1 MTQLFRSNNH
11 VALSRNLLPEALCPL
26 ATTGGRQCPVILRWP
41 NRCMGMKEADN
52 LKVGSI
58 RVKSQKTLIWLP
70 IPPERSLSQI
80 ASMYL
85 IICSGTLIAGWIF
98 ANADH
103 FMQRTCQCSARGDIQ
118 LSICLVPDSSATMYF
133 LGTQHWSLFDQERE
147 REREREW
154 KRRLRL
160 HHISP
165 IFRLLLPVTY
175 LGFVGRLKGPQHLDE
190 IDFLLFVDIVTMPT
204 LQTVLCEKHI
214 KRQDRDKLQ
223 EVWITSEPSVRH
235 HPREWAAAVV

>member
-147 REREREW
+147 RERESENVGSAC
-154 KRRLRL
+154 
-160 HHISP
+160 ITSP
-165 IFRLLLPVTY
+165 LSSASSSLLPTWALLDGWRGLNTWMKLIFSY
-175 LGFVGRLKGPQHLDE
+175 LWILLPCRRYRLY
-190 IDFLLFVDIVTMPT
+190 
-204 LQTVLCEKHI
+204 
-214 KRQDRDKLQ
+214 
-223 EVWITSEPSVRH
+223 SVRNI
-235 HPREWAAAVV
+235 